1 MDSPEVVLNA
11 IGAVELKGSS
21 NGAHMTRH
29 KPDVV
34 QRSPTALAVALESVP
49 GVTTFLK
56 WTASYWPHDNIF
68 GSERHFN
75 RSVYIFA
82 RTAMIVWAL
91 LILISLGADVTLRS
105 TIPALIQVT
114 VFLDIMS
121 VLPAHYV
128 NNQRMQRCGCE
139 LDKVVAPECI
149 KISTYFGLACL
160 LTVVLSTAVLGAGGP
175 HQLDYFSN
183 LITLAFLQLLMT
195 QYLTVNLFF
204 LLLDAKVSAQLVD
217 QLIQRAADQT
227 LTTAALD
234 AVREEIHSRV
244 RNARWATD
252 LIVAPCIASVL
263 TIVLLIFHMYHY
275 VRFLSSAWIIALIK
289 ELMFLFVAF
298 WYVSI
303 VNEKANLLTR
313 KLSTAVWLPTILYQH
328 NSGPSG
334 SAGNTAEAQAELEH
348 HPAGAIDKTSV
359 MLCELQR
366 LTLCVSC
373 MNDPISFKLLWKR
386 VSWQNVALSAAG
398 LCLTVSVGIVRSIVI
413 GA

>member
-1 MDSPEVVLNA
+1 MDSPEVVLNV

-21 NGAHMTRH
+21 DGAHMTRY
-29 KPDVV
+29 KSDVV
-34 QRSPTALAVALESVP
+34 QRSPVALAIALESVP

-56 WTASYWPHDNIF
+56 WTASYWPHDNVS

-82 RTAMIVWAL
+82 RTAMVIWS
-91 LILISLGADVTLRS
+91 ILIVTALGADLTLRN
-105 TIPALIQVT
+105 TIPALITVT

-121 VLPAHYV
+121 VLPAHYI

-149 KISTYFGLACL
+149 RISTYFGLACL
-160 LTVVLSTAVLGAGGP
+160 ATVILSTAILSAGGTN
-175 HQLDYFSN
+175 QLDYYSN
-183 LITLAFLQLLMT
+183 LITLAFLQILMT

-217 QLIQRAADQT
+217 QLTQRAADQT

-234 AVREEIHSRV
+234 AAREEIHSRV

-263 TIVLLIFHMYHY
+263 TIVLLIFHMYRD
-275 VRFLSSAWIIALIK
+275 VRFLCSAWIVALTK
-289 ELMFLFVAF
+289 ELTFLFVAF

-328 NSGPSG
+328 NSG

-348 HPAGAIDKTSV
+348 YTAGAIDKTSV
-359 MLCELQR
+359 MLRELQR

-398 LCLTVSVGIVRSIVI
+398 LCLTVSIGIVRSIVI